1 MNEKTL
7 RALIEAGA
15 IKKVRI
21 IAEGSTIY
29 VEADSGKQTITAKTV
44 KGQLKTWRSLDS
56 AAKWV
61 RSLGIGNIQLDI
73 AKWQPGQK
81 GFLNL

>member
-7 RALIEAGA
+7 RALIDAGA

-29 VEADSGKQTITAKTV
+29 VEADSGNSTITAETI
-44 KGQLKTWRSLDS
+44 KGKLKTWSTVDS

-61 RSLGIGNIQLDI
+61 RSLGIGQAQLNI

-81 GFLNL
+81 GLRL